1 MKRDCCVALL
11 SSRQAFIE
19 SAMRSERLAV
29 VGSKRDREGALCKVK
44 SIDMHNARDGRRTWL
59 RLTPE
64 LMAEYIQWA
73 NKYAGAKK
81 ESDI

>member
-19 SAMRSERLAV
+19 AAMRSERMAGTGL
-29 VGSKRDREGALCKVK
+29 KRKREDPVCKVK
-44 SIDMHNARDGRRTWL
+44 SLDMHDARDGRRTWL

-64 LMAEYIQWA
+64 LMAEYLQWA
-73 NKYAGAKK
+73 SKRAGAMKGHG
-81 ESDI
+81 I